1 MTGNSLEDLFHDG
14 LKEMYY
20 VENELLD
27 ALSELSSEVDHDDLQ
42 NAFDEHRSETENH
55 IDRLED
61 VFEHTD
67 ESPEQKRVH
76 ALDGLVEDH
85 QEFSNDD
92 PDQEVLNLF
101 DKAAAEKSEHLEIA
115 AYGNLTFM
123 ADKLGHDGEIADLL
137 EANLR
142 EEQDALD
149 ELKTISEQYDV
160 ESVPMQG

>member
-1 MTGNSLEDLFHDG
+1 MTGDTLNDLFHDG

-27 ALSELSSEVDHDDLQ
+27 ALSELSSEVDDDDLK
-42 NAFDEHRSETENH
+42 NAFEEHRSETEGH
-55 IDRLED
+55 VDRLED
-61 VFEHTD
+61 VFD
-67 ESPEQKRVH
+67 RIGESPEQKQLH

-85 QEFSNDD
+85 AEFSNGN

-101 DKAAAEKSEHLEIA
+101 DKAAAEKTEHLEIA

-123 ADKLGHDGEIADLL
+123 ADKLGHDGDIADLL

-160 ESVPMQG
+160 ETVPMQE

>member
-1 MTGNSLEDLFHDG
+1 MTGNSLNDLFHDG

-27 ALSELSSEVDHDDLQ
+27 ALSELSSEVNHDDLQ

-61 VFEHTD
+61 VFEHIG
-67 ESPEQKRVH
+67 ESPEQKQVH

-85 QEFSNDD
+85 QEFSNED
-92 PDQEVLNLF
+92 PDQEVLNMF

-149 ELKTISEQYDV
+149 ELKTISEQYDG